1 MTTTHEIKMEDGI
14 MVKTEVVYN
23 NYYRKEI
30 LRHFLKQMYETSD
43 MVVGFDMEWSSVLK
57 NCSDLSSETKVVLLK
72 LCNGVGCVLI
82 NLDQQDTNHTSYLN
96 NLLANDDVI
105 FAGVHLKERLK
116 QLRKTYGFEIKNAV
130 DLSVMAASVLHQPRF
145 GAYGVRRLASDLL
158 CQPWKPRPL
167 SITDEKWKLKD
178 CYCRFNKDQIEC
190 ATVDAYAAYKI
201 AKRLLSEEIVPR
213 TFDFISL

>member
-1 MTTTHEIKMEDGI
+1 MTNTHEIKMEDGI
-14 MVKTEVVYN
+14 MVKTEV
-23 NYYRKEI
+23 
-30 LRHFLKQMYETSD
+30 
-43 MVVGFDMEWSSVLK
+43 
-57 NCSDLSSETKVVLLK
+57 

-145 GAYGVRRLASDLL
+145 GAYGVRH
-158 CQPWKPRPL
+158 C
-167 SITDEKWKLKD
+167 
-178 CYCRFNKDQIEC
+178 EC

-201 AKRLLSEEIVPR
+201 AKRLLSEEIVP
-213 TFDFISL
+213 